1 MQCPDVQGPPGIDE
15 AAVGGWLQA
24 RVPALEPPL
33 VFTRIGDGQSNL
45 TFRVDDAGGRR
56 VVVRRPPLGEI
67 LASAHDV
74 VREHRILT
82 ALHPSGFPV
91 PRTLGVCEDAGVTGA
106 PFYAMEHCDGI
117 VVGRAADVERLEPV
131 KRAVAGREMAATL
144 AQLHALDL
152 DAVGL
157 GDFRR
162 PESLISRQL
171 RRWRRQWDASKTREL
186 EDVEEV
192 ASWLEN
198 RMPEERETV
207 LLHGDYHLHN
217 FVFGSDGRLRAV
229 LDWELCAAGD
239 PLADVGQ
246 MVAYWNE
253 LRDLDGFFRDP
264 VAAAEGFPAAGTLAG
279 LYAEAADRDMAALGY
294 WVAFAYWKIAIIVEG
309 VYRRWLNDPQNGS
322 DAGSLA
328 PAVVRLA
335 ALARD
340 AASRYPGS
348 DAAGKI

>member
-1 MQCPDVQGPPGIDE
+1 VTVRPPTTPPGIDVD
-15 AAVGGWLQA
+15 AVGGWLRA
-24 RVPALEPPL
+24 HVPALEPPL
-33 VFTRIGDGQSNL
+33 VFTRIGEGQSNL
-45 TFRVDDAGGRR
+45 TFRVDDAGGRQ

-82 ALHPSGFPV
+82 ALHPAGFPV

-117 VVGRAADVERLEPV
+117 VLGRAADASSLDPES
-131 KRAVAGREMAATL
+131 RAVAGREVAATL

-171 RRWRRQWDASKTREL
+171 RRWRRQWEASKTRDL
-186 EDVEEV
+186 DDVEDV
-192 ASWLEN
+192 AAWLEA
-198 RMPEERETV
+198 RMPDERETV

-217 FVFGSDGRLRAV
+217 FVFGPDARLRAV
-229 LDWELCAAGD
+229 LDWELCSAGD

-253 LRDLDGFFRDP
+253 LRSRDGFFREP
-264 VAAAEGFPAAGTLAG
+264 VAAAEGFPDAAAVAD
-279 LYAEAADRDMAALGY
+279 LYAEASGRDVAALGY
-294 WVAFAYWKIAIIVEG
+294 WVAFAYWKIAIIIEG

-328 PAVVRLA
+328 PAVDRLA
-335 ALARD
+335 ALARE
-340 AASRYPGS
+340 AAA
-348 DAAGKI
+348 DTTGKILN